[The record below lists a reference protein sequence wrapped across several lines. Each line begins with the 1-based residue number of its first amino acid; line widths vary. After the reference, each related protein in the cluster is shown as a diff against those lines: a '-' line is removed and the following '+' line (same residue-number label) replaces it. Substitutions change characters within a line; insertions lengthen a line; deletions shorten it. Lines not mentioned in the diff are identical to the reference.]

1 MRHGNDML
9 GADHLLVREV
19 GDIASDLAG
28 GEGFE
33 HSVVVHDLGTGFIDD
48 AHAVLHFRER
58 AGAQHML
65 RLIRIRD
72 VHADVIGLHEN
83 LVQIHRVLHIAGQP
97 PCGVH
102 REIRVVAA
110 DVHAELHG
118 DIRDQCADGAE
129 ADHAKSLS
137 HQLRAGERRFALLNQ
152 LRDLRAL
159 PLQAAHPLDAA
170 EHVARGH
177 DHGAKNQLLDR
188 LGVRAGRVEH
198 NDAAV
203 AAFVERDVIRAS
215 AGARNGKQA
224 LLKRIFMQIGAA
236 QQQAIGIFNV
246 LTHDTAA
253 LGQALN
259 AALGDVVHCF
269 DSVFIHGAP
278 PQIASNSPQAHPRPP
293 SASRYTVTPACR
305 RPHGAP

>member
-1 MRHGNDML
+1 
-9 GADHLLVREV
+9 
-19 GDIASDLAG
+19 
-28 GEGFE
+28 
-33 HSVVVHDLGTGFIDD
+33 
-48 AHAVLHFRER
+48 
-58 AGAQHML
+58 ML
-65 RLIRIRD
+65 RLVRIRN
-72 VHADVIGLHEN
+72 VHADVIGLHID
-83 LVQIHRVLHIAGQP
+83 LVEIHRMLHIAGQP
-97 PCGVH
+97 PRGVH
-102 REIRVVAA
+102 REIRIIAA

-118 DIRDQCADGAE
+118 DVRNQRADGAE
-129 ADHAKSLS
+129 TDHAKRLA
-137 HQLRAGERRFALLNQ
+137 HQLRACKSGFALLDQ
-152 LRDLRAL
+152 LRDLCAL

-170 EHVARGH
+170 EHVSRGH
-177 DHGAKNQLLDR
+177 DHGAENQFLDR

-203 AAFVERDVIRAS
+203 AAFVERDVVRAS

-246 LTHDTAA
+246 LAHDTAA

-278 PQIASNSPQAHPRPP
+278 PQIASNSPQARPRPP
-293 SASRYTVTPACR
+293 SASHYTVTPACR